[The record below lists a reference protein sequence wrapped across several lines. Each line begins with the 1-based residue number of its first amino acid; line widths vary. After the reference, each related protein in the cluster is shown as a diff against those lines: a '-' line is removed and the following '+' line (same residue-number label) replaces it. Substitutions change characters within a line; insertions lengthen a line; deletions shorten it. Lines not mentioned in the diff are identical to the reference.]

1 MLNNCVG
8 IPILCKNDSL
18 LASVACYLPI
28 PLFQYVSSRSR
39 HLLAGVYIEVTQE
52 IPVSLPELRSNNIHG
67 SAGNLLSWPVTCCK
81 SEIVCFFFYKT
92 KWFFKKACLPRC
104 PVKPHGGISRWDGC
118 DVCLWRQ
125 YQHHPPCEA
134 QFITPWFANRES
146 FHQEMYGT
154 LTPFCFPRATW
165 LIRSLYLLVL
175 RPPADSST
183 L

>member
-1 MLNNCVG
+1 MLKNCLG
-8 IPILCKNDSL
+8 IPPLCKYDSL
-18 LASVACYLPI
+18 LVSVACYLPI
-28 PLFQYVSSRSR
+28 PLFQYVS
-39 HLLAGVYIEVTQE
+39 
-52 IPVSLPELRSNNIHG
+52 
-67 SAGNLLSWPVTCCK
+67 WPVTCSK
-81 SEIVCFFFYKT
+81 SEIVRVFIYKT
-92 KWFFKKACLPRC
+92 KWFFKRSHPFFCLPCC
-104 PVKPHGGISRWDGC
+104 PVKPHGGVSRWDGC